1 MKLQVNVNDCLCDRI
16 DRVCASTG
24 LTRSGLCAAIIALY
38 LPEWERKMSI
48 PSIESESDSIEQLTI
63 EK

>member
-1 MKLQVNVNDCLCDRI
+1 MKLQVNVNDCLCKRI
-16 DRVCASTG
+16 DRVCSATG

-38 LPEWERKMSI
+38 LPEWELQMSI
-48 PSIESESDSIEQLTI
+48 PSMESESDSVEQLTI